1 METTVTVSIA
11 NLERLKEAVKNA
23 EEKLSD
29 FKEAVR
35 ELEAIE
41 LEIKLKAVN
50 V

>member
-35 ELEAIE
+35 ELEEIE
-41 LEIKLKAVN
+41 LEIK
-50 V
+50 